1 MGFVTGVMRLF
12 GVVDEDPQDNMLEY
26 PAPVHSQPPAS
37 AASGR
42 MQSYEPRSPY
52 GQSVQQEEPR
62 VINMPQP
69 ERQTVFIVRPSLE
82 ESGRPSFSMKTY
94 ASYLLTRQALVLDV
108 NELAASDLEEATRV
122 VDYLSGVV
130 EAVEGSVWEVSK
142 NIFIFAPNNVAL
154 AGDPL
159 KPLEVY

>member
-1 MGFVTGVMRLF
+1 MGFVAGVMRLF

-26 PAPVHSQPPAS
+26 PAPVQSVSS
-37 AASGR
+37 AASAGGR
-42 MQSYEPRSPY
+42 MQAFEPR
-52 GQSVQQEEPR
+52 GQHGPAQQEAPR

-69 ERQTVFIVRPSLE
+69 EKQTVFIVRPTLQ
-82 ESGRPSFSMKTY
+82 ESGQPAFSMKTY

-108 NELAASDLEEATRV
+108 NELAALDLEEATRV

-159 KPLEVY
+159 KPLQVY